1 MLGGIPM
8 TRLSEAEAV
17 SVTDG
22 IRATVDDVLK
32 EAGEDKVTR
41 PVIDAA
47 DELADVAGP
56 LAAQEEAG
64 FAERRAV
71 DTAANRCVGGI
82 HDVCASTVETYE
94 QDVIPLSDDQSA
106 DLDAAK
112 ALGNTLFPN
121 GLTFLKGRWIE
132 QYGVTEM
139 MLARAAD
146 PAAAAQVERLGLKGR
161 FALLGKIHE
170 KYGVKMGFTKIRSDD
185 KDTPLAR
192 WHETLE
198 VYMAAVFLGH
208 RRDSKLRERL
218 LAPYE
223 TAAVAARDARR
234 KDPPPADPK

>member
-1 MLGGIPM
+1 M
-8 TRLSEAEAV
+8 TRLSEAV

-22 IRATVDDVLK
+22 IRATVDEVAK

-41 PVIDAA
+41 PVMEAA
-47 DELADVAGP
+47 AELADAAGP
-56 LAAQEEAG
+56 LAAQDEAG
-64 FAERRAV
+64 FAQRKAV
-71 DTAANRCVGGI
+71 DTAADRCIGGVY
-82 HDVCASTVETYE
+82 DVCASTVETYE
-94 QDVIPLSDDQSA
+94 QDVIPLSGDQSA

-112 ALGNTLFPN
+112 ALGNILFPD

-146 PAAAAQVERLGLKGR
+146 PATAAQVDRLGLKGR

-170 KYGVKMGFTKIRSDD
+170 KYGAKMGFTKVRSDD

-198 VYMAAVFLGH
+198 VYMAAVFFGH
-208 RRDSKLRERL
+208 RRDSKFRERL

-234 KDPPPADPK
+234 KDPRPADPK